1 MAQATQPIDYSRC
14 PPKKRPLPQQDE
26 ENEEPQ
32 DLTMKRNSS
41 EEQIHDPL
49 VTDSPHAT
57 PKSHSTHATPKTHGA
72 HQPIADV
79 DRTPMN
85 RIKTERPD
93 PTDLKSVTDI
103 IRAQGHAQRQPLSAL
118 HSNAPKIQI
127 KSEFTSYSQE
137 NKFQSENSYPGSTFA
152 SIIKQTSTSTM
163 ENSTSKTTNFKDS
176 GSPAI
181 HSIRHHLLARAVPGH
196 PSSVQSRTV
205 RPLVSSM
212 PHKGIMRASQHS
224 VLRPKAVLA
233 TSGHTQQHSIALPRH
248 DDVAALDLSYKAGN
262 ISRRENEHQLHHEK
276 YDSVH
281 SNLGASP
288 DLSKKVY
295 AKLSVPYKFPVPKK
309 VVPLYPRKIVTTA
322 DGNIKIYTDKP
333 KTNEA
338 FSHEF
343 STPITS
349 LPTFPGQPGPASSYK
364 VDHRPQQQHS
374 SRAFETG
381 FIAKNIGGGL
391 TEVKSES
398 SCTDW
403 KDVSTKLSSSPAYQ
417 GLQLISEVA
426 SRMKASQ
433 IFTPASSSAS
443 TPVQKEKKVFSQNC
457 YAPPTPRSPLRTFL
471 KESWR
476 PAVYPTHH
484 SRAGSLS
491 PPGSDGSSS
500 STDTSPPS
508 TRCACKHCGRRYAT
522 IAGLNRHQQQCTPG
536 KSYSC
541 PTCGKTYTSCGAL
554 KMHIRTHTLPCKCH
568 ICGKSFSRPWLLQ
581 GHIRTHTGEKP
592 FQCSECCRS
601 FADRSNLRAH
611 QMF

>member
-103 IRAQGHAQRQPLSAL
+103 IRAQGHAQP
-118 HSNAPKIQI
+118 
-127 KSEFTSYSQE
+127 
-137 NKFQSENSYPGSTFA
+137 
-152 SIIKQTSTSTM
+152 
-163 ENSTSKTTNFKDS
+163 
-176 GSPAI
+176 
-181 HSIRHHLLARAVPGH
+181 
-196 PSSVQSRTV
+196 
-205 RPLVSSM
+205 
-212 PHKGIMRASQHS
+212 
-224 VLRPKAVLA
+224 
-233 TSGHTQQHSIALPRH
+233 
-248 DDVAALDLSYKAGN
+248 
-262 ISRRENEHQLHHEK
+262 
-276 YDSVH
+276 
-281 SNLGASP
+281 
-288 DLSKKVY
+288 
-295 AKLSVPYKFPVPKK
+295 
-309 VVPLYPRKIVTTA
+309 